1 MCIESRIFFENLKIF
16 FYFFFSDLSDLLG
29 GSYAI
34 QYFFAA
40 VSLIAFFFALIFLP
54 ETHGK
59 KLSEIE
65 AYFKGKSGKT
75 RQNLNKAANAKNRK
89 PKPTLQTV
97 NESEK
102 MMDGAEIV

>member
-1 MCIESRIFFENLKIF
+1 MYTQCKSSLNTCFNLCF
-16 FYFFFSDLSDLLG
+16 RDLTDFLG
-29 GSYAI
+29 GAYAI

-65 AYFKGKSGKT
+65 DYFAGKNKRT
-75 RQNLNKAANAKNRK
+75 RQTANKPANTKNRK

-97 NESEK
+97 NEAEK
-102 MMDGAEIV
+102 MMNGTENV